1 MSSIKDKN
9 VPNLYH
15 KNTLF
20 SVQNLLD
27 EESDSALEE
36 EEMEDIADLDD
47 EDVDDSL
54 SIIPETVIKFADGLL
69 SKLPPR

>member
-1 MSSIKDKN
+1 M
-9 VPNLYH
+9 
-15 KNTLF
+15 
-20 SVQNLLD
+20 D

-47 EDVDDSL
+47 EDVDDSV
-54 SIIPETVIKFADGLL
+54 SIIPETVIRFADGLL